1 MSEFSNLSAEEIR
14 KAFLEQRGNTEP
26 VSQAKAK
33 GPVTE
38 DDQRAAYAMRG
49 DVREVDSETRAALIR
64 QIQRALT
71 EINS

>member
-14 KAFLEQRGNTEP
+14 KAFREQGGNTET
-26 VSQAKAK
+26 VTQAK

-49 DVREVDSETRAALIR
+49 DVREVDADTRAALIR
-64 QIQRALT
+64 QIQGALK
-71 EINS
+71 SL

>member
-26 VSQAKAK
+26 VTQAK